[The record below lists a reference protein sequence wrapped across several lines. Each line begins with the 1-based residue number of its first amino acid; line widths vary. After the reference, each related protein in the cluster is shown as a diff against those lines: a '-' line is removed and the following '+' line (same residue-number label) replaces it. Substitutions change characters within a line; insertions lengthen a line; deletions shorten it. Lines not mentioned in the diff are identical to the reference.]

1 MDIRKHER
9 WARDLSYSSFQRQYF
24 QWAQTL
30 LVAPLSSTYNVFGA
44 LWNER
49 PITSNFWWRSY
60 LSQLATV
67 VIIIPLCL
75 PIIIDLLYHHK
86 LLQSKSVSKLPEVRL
101 QAAWKQI
108 LTIGRRMH
116 RQSEYP
122 ALPRRRAVSHSRLR
136 WWEQSH
142 PGMNERDA
150 CRNPLSHPAW
160 EREEKRKMQI
170 HEDNPY
176 HNNQAENGIRA
187 QIMCLFTIS
196 SYFIIFPLYCVIQ
209 TWIFHILQEKHSEL
223 LQNFVSSI
231 INSMQK
237 IFLYNIWSLWIIISV
252 IVQLTSLIYI
262 VHCTCTV

>member
-1 MDIRKHER
+1 MWFYSWSLLVLLWPTPALYLAFLMDVRKHER

-30 LVAPLSSTYNVFGA
+30 LVAPLSSKYNVFGA
-44 LWNER
+44 LWDDW
-49 PITSNFWWRSY
+49 PIRSNFRWRSY

-86 LLQSKSVSKLPEVRL
+86 LLHSTSMSKLPEVRL

-116 RQSEYP
+116 RQSGYP

-136 WWEQSH
+136 WWEQNH

-160 EREEKRKMQI
+160 EREEKHKLIVHLQF
-170 HEDNPY
+170 N
-176 HNNQAENGIRA
+176 
-187 QIMCLFTIS
+187 
-196 SYFIIFPLYCVIQ
+196 FIIFPLYSVIQ
-209 TWIFHILQEKHSEL
+209 TYFT
-223 LQNFVSSI
+223 
-231 INSMQK
+231 
-237 IFLYNIWSLWIIISV
+237 
-252 IVQLTSLIYI
+252 LTRKGQWTIK
-262 VHCTCTV
+262 VAC